1 MSKRKPTK
9 RKAAPE
15 ARAAQAF
22 YVYAIG
28 ESEQLSRIAGGRLPE
43 GIEEG
48 APVEL
53 IKAEGL
59 AAIVS
64 RVPLSEFG
72 EDVLEERLSDPAWT
86 AKRAMR
92 HEEAIEHFAAREAV
106 VPVRFATIYLDRA
119 RVERMLREQATSL
132 RRIIERLRG
141 REEWGVN
148 LYQDS
153 RALLQAVSRLS
164 PRLRE
169 MTERAAKLS
178 PGQAYLLNKKI
189 DAARA
194 DEARIEVRR
203 VISEI
208 EDGLA
213 KYSAGSARLQVLRGE
228 AGEAGRMA
236 AKLAF
241 LVERERF
248 DEFRAEAERFAE
260 RHAVAGFTLE
270 MTGPW
275 PAYNFTSE
283 TGEAR

>member
-15 ARAAQAF
+15 ARTSGAF
-22 YVYAIG
+22 YVYGVG
-28 ESEQLSRIAGGRLPE
+28 ESEQLSEIAGGRLPE

-53 IKAEGL
+53 IEAEGL

-64 RVPLSEFG
+64 RVPLSDFG
-72 EDVLEERLSDPAWT
+72 EDVLEARLSDPAWT

-92 HEEAIEHFAAREAV
+92 HEEAIEHFTARAAV
-106 VPVRFATIYLDRA
+106 VPVRFATIYLDRS
-119 RVERMLREQATSL
+119 RVERMLREQAASL
-132 RRIIERLRG
+132 RPIIERLRG
-141 REEWGVN
+141 RDEWGVN

-153 RALLQAVSRLS
+153 AVLMEAVSRLS

-169 MTERAAKLS
+169 LTERAAGLS

-189 DAARA
+189 GSARA
-194 DEARIEVRR
+194 DEARIEARR
-203 VISEI
+203 VISEV
-208 EDGLA
+208 ERGLA
-213 KYSAGSARLQVLRGE
+213 KYSVGSARLQVLRGE
-228 AGEAGRMA
+228 AGEGGRMA

-241 LVERERF
+241 LVERARF
-248 DEFRAEAERFAE
+248 DQFRAEAERLAE
-260 RHAVAGFTLE
+260 CHAPAGFTLE